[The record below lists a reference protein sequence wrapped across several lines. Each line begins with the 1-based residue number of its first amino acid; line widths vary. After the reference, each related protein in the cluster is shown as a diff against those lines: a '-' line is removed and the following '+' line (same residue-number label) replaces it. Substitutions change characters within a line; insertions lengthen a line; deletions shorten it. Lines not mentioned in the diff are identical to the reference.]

1 MKNANTLPL
10 MLLDAIATM
19 IIAWGIFIFFNNASL
34 VAFPTALIIK
44 KIIFVKIVGEYKN
57 PRIYGLSILITS
69 VMFFTLSTLVIE
81 LFVRLIFELSIINDA
96 MKMSCIA
103 LPFMLAPDLI
113 VGLWI
118 FRTKIKE
125 WLSRKSH

>member
-19 IIAWGIFIFFNNASL
+19 IIAWGILIFFNNASFI
-34 VAFPTALIIK
+34 AFPIALIIK
-44 KIIFVKIVGEYKN
+44 KIIFVKIIGEYKN

-69 VMFFTLSTLVIE
+69 VTFFTLSTLVIE
-81 LFVRLIFELSIINDA
+81 LFVRLIFELSLINDA
-96 MKMSCIA
+96 MKISCIS

-118 FRTKIKE
+118 FRKKIKE
-125 WLSRKSH
+125 WLSRKFH

>member
-19 IIAWGIFIFFNNASL
+19 IIAWGIFIFFNNASFI
-34 VAFPTALIIK
+34 AFPIALIIK
-44 KIIFVKIVGEYKN
+44 KIIFVKIIGEYKN

-69 VMFFTLSTLVIE
+69 VTFFALSTLVIE

-96 MKMSCIA
+96 MKLSCIS
-103 LPFMLAPDLI
+103 LPFILAQDFI

-118 FRTKIKE
+118 FRKKIKE
-125 WLSRKSH
+125 WLSRKFH

>member
-19 IIAWGIFIFFNNASL
+19 IIAWGILIFFNNASFI
-34 VAFPTALIIK
+34 AFPIALIIK
-44 KIIFVKIVGEYKN
+44 KIIFVKIIGEYKN

-69 VMFFTLSTLVIE
+69 VTFFALSTLVIE
-81 LFVRLIFELSIINDA
+81 LFVRLILELSIINDA

-118 FRTKIKE
+118 FRKKIKE
-125 WLSRKSH
+125 WLSRKFH